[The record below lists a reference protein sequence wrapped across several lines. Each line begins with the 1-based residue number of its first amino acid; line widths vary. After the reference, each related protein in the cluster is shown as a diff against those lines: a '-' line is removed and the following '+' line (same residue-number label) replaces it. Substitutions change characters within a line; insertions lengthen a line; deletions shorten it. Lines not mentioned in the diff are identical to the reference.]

1 MYAAQQSSIDPAL
14 AALMQTAQM
23 VTPDN
28 TPTVAAQVAQAA
40 KQKMAPQGI
49 AQGMPEAQEDFQAAM
64 PSMMRNMQ
72 QQQMQRMVEQAMQPQ
87 PAGIEGLPAPNMQNM
102 AEGGVVGYAG
112 NTDGSQVKLDEQA
125 EQDRARIAQLLR
137 DIRDQGLV
145 PAGAAIADVATAIPR
160 GLAGAYNS
168 TVVRAMRAAGLPAAY
183 LPDIAGG
190 DLSSKTPFYD
200 KYVRQPEAKKA
211 AEAEVPYSNEER
223 RAAAP
228 APQPA
233 PSSQPRSQ
241 PRPQAVPQAA
251 QPAAGI
257 EQLVKPKFRGE
268 GIATAGQGAMTEA
281 QDTVKRLRDI
291 EEARAAAKGKMPDL
305 NERGIAA
312 LQRAE
317 AERKRLAEIDR
328 SDDERRRWAGVF
340 RGWGGDRDAYDR
352 ILTGIAS
359 RDSAANQ
366 AQLQFDQAQIKLQQ
380 AQQAEALGQFDRK
393 AALEKEAAEL
403 MTKARKNALDAQQIA
418 ANLATSQ
425 FATEANLFNTKSSA
439 QQRGLDRVQQAQIEG
454 AKLKQQAEQN
464 NQMKLANLINS
475 ANITVNSAIE
485 KMEKTLA
492 NKYGAMINIINTM
505 TPEMLQKQ
513 PQMAATYDAYLKD
526 KDALY
531 KQTVEPAV
539 MQRNRLATQ
548 ITGGQDLS
556 QWGEP
561 TVKKGG

>member
-1 MYAAQQSSIDPAL
+1 
-14 AALMQTAQM
+14 
-23 VTPDN
+23 
-28 TPTVAAQVAQAA
+28 
-40 KQKMAPQGI
+40 
-49 AQGMPEAQEDFQAAM
+49 
-64 PSMMRNMQ
+64 
-72 QQQMQRMVEQAMQPQ
+72 
-87 PAGIEGLPAPNMQNM
+87 
-102 AEGGVVGYAG
+102 
-112 NTDGSQVKLDEQA
+112 
-125 EQDRARIAQLLR
+125 
-137 DIRDQGLV
+137 
-145 PAGAAIADVATAIPR
+145 
-160 GLAGAYNS
+160 
-168 TVVRAMRAAGLPAAY
+168 
-183 LPDIAGG
+183 
-190 DLSSKTPFYD
+190 
-200 KYVRQPEAKKA
+200 
-211 AEAEVPYSNEER
+211 
-223 RAAAP
+223 
-228 APQPA
+228 
-233 PSSQPRSQ
+233 
-241 PRPQAVPQAA
+241 
-251 QPAAGI
+251 
-257 EQLVKPKFRGE
+257 
-268 GIATAGQGAMTEA
+268 MTEA
-281 QDTVKRLRDI
+281 QDSVKRLRDI

-317 AERKRLAEIDR
+317 AERKRLGEIDR

-425 FATEANLFNTKSSA
+425 FSTEANLFNTKSSA
-439 QQRGLDRVQQAQIEG
+439 QQRGLDREQQAKFETEKLKIEG

-464 NQMKLANLINS
+464 NQMQLANRINA

-492 NKYGAMINIINTM
+492 NKYGAMVNIINTM

-526 KDALY
+526 KETLY

-539 MQRNRLATQ
+539 MERTRLAAQ
-548 ITGGQDLS
+548 VGGGNITRYDAQGNPLR
-556 QWGEP
+556 
-561 TVKKGG
+561 

>member
-40 KQKMAPQGI
+40 AQKQQAPAGISALMPGVQQQAMNVAQASQPATQGDI
-49 AQGMPEAQEDFQAAM
+49 NQL
-64 PSMMRNMQ
+64 R
-72 QQQMQRMVEQAMQPQ
+72 QQMQQSDGVA
-87 PAGIEGLPAPNMQNM
+87 GLPAPNMQEM
-102 AEGGVVGYAG
+102 AEGGVVGFAG
-112 NTDGSQVKLDEQA
+112 DEFGSYVSD
-125 EQDRARIAQLLR
+125 
-137 DIRDQGLV
+137 
-145 PAGAAIADVATAIPR
+145 PAAIAMDELRSAEFQRKRREDYQRQKAANEEYRANIARQKQEEQQRAQVEFLEQAQ
-160 GLAGAYNS
+160 AGG
-168 TVVRAMRAAGLPAAY
+168 AAG
-183 LPDIAGG
+183 
-190 DLSSKTPFYD
+190 
-200 KYVRQPEAKKA
+200 E
-211 AEAEVPYSNEER
+211 
-223 RAAAP
+223 AAAALRRQMTTSSPQVDFRDSRYRTTELRKGEEGVAEKIGP
-228 APQPA
+228 APLNKKPEIQFLT
-233 PSSQPRSQ
+233 
-241 PRPQAVPQAA
+241 A

-257 EQLVKPKFRGE
+257 EQLVEPKFRGE
-268 GIATAGQGAMTEA
+268 GIPTAGQGIMTEA
-281 QDTVKRLRDI
+281 QDSVKRLRDI

-317 AERKRLAEIDR
+317 EERKRLAEIDR

-359 RDSAANQ
+359 RDSAANR
-366 AQLQFDQAQIKLQQ
+366 AQLEFDQAQIKLQQ

-539 MQRNRLATQ
+539 MQRNRLASQ
-548 ITGGQDLS
+548 VSGAQDLS
-556 QWGEP
+556 KWGEP

>member
-1 MYAAQQSSIDPAL
+1 MYAQQASIDPAL

-40 KQKMAPQGI
+40 RQKMAPQGI

-72 QQQMQRMVEQAMQPQ
+72 QQQMQQMVKQAMQPQ

-102 AEGGVVGYAG
+102 AEGGVVGFAG
-112 NTDGSQVKLDEQA
+112 DEFGSYVSEDVALDE
-125 EQDRARIAQLLR
+125 LR
-137 DIRDQGLV
+137 V
-145 PAGAAIADVATAIPR
+145 
-160 GLAGAYNS
+160 
-168 TVVRAMRAAGLPAAY
+168 
-183 LPDIAGG
+183 
-190 DLSSKTPFYD
+190 
-200 KYVRQPEAKKA
+200 
-211 AEAEVPYSNEER
+211 AEARRRREDEER
-223 RAAAP
+223 RRQFEFLEGAGAPQAAQFREPVRAAQPAAQPAAKPAAP
-228 APQPA
+228 PAAESKPQSKP
-233 PSSQPRSQ
+233 QT
-241 PRPQAVPQAA
+241 RPQAAPQAA

-257 EQLVKPKFRGE
+257 EQLVEPKFRGE
-268 GIATAGQGAMTEA
+268 GIPTAGQGIMTEA
-281 QDTVKRLRDI
+281 QDSVKRLRDI

-317 AERKRLAEIDR
+317 AERKRLGEIDR

-425 FATEANLFNTKSSA
+425 FSTEANLFNTKSSA
-439 QQRGLDRVQQAQIEG
+439 QQRGLDREQQAKFETEKLKIEG

-464 NQMKLANLINS
+464 NQMQLANRINA

-492 NKYGAMINIINTM
+492 NKYGAMVNIINTM

-526 KDALY
+526 KETLY

-539 MQRNRLATQ
+539 MERTRLAAQ
-548 ITGGQDLS
+548 VGGGNITRYDAQGNPLR
-556 QWGEP
+556 
-561 TVKKGG
+561 

>member
-72 QQQMQRMVEQAMQPQ
+72 QQQMQQMVKQAMQPQ

-102 AEGGVVGYAG
+102 AEGGVVGFAG
-112 NTDGSQVKLDEQA
+112 DEFGSYVSEDVALDELRVA
-125 EQDRARIAQLLR
+125 EAKRKREDAERRRQLEFLE
-137 DIRDQGLV
+137 G
-145 PAGAAIADVATAIPR
+145 AGAPQAAQFREPA
-160 GLAGAYNS
+160 
-168 TVVRAMRAAGLPAAY
+168 RASQPAA
-183 LPDIAGG
+183 
-190 DLSSKTPFYD
+190 
-200 KYVRQPEAKKA
+200 QPA
-211 AEAEVPYSNEER
+211 AQ
-223 RAAAP
+223 
-228 APQPA
+228 PQPQPQ
-233 PSSQPRSQ
+233 PSPQPRPQ
-241 PRPQAVPQAA
+241 PRPQAAQQVA

-257 EQLVKPKFRGE
+257 EQLVRPQFRGE
-268 GIATAGQGAMTEA
+268 GIAAAGKEFTTDAEQRIARMQA
-281 QDTVKRLRDI
+281 I
-291 EEARAAAKGKMPDL
+291 EDQRAKAKAGMPDL
-305 NERGIAA
+305 NAQGIAA

-317 AERKRLAEIDR
+317 EERQRLLKREQ

-340 RGWGGDRDAYDR
+340 RGWSGDRDAYDK
-352 ILTGIAS
+352 IVGGINQ
-359 RDSAANQ
+359 RDALANQ
-366 AQLQFDQAQIKLQQ
+366 AQAGFDQAKIKLQQ

-393 AALEKEAAEL
+393 LAFEKEAAEL
-403 MTKARKNALDAQQIA
+403 VNKARDDMLKARQIESGI
-418 ANLATSQ
+418 ATSRYS
-425 FATEANLFNTKSSA
+425 AEANMYGTDVGA
-439 QQRGLDRVQQAQIEG
+439 RERGLDRVQQAKIEG

-464 NQMKLANLINS
+464 NQMQLANRINA

-492 NKYGAMINIINTM
+492 NKYGAMVNIINTM

-513 PQMAATYDAYLKD
+513 PQMAATYESYLKD
-526 KDALY
+526 KETLY

-539 MQRNRLATQ
+539 MERTRLAAQ
-548 ITGGQDLS
+548 VGGGNITRYDAQGNPLR
-556 QWGEP
+556 
-561 TVKKGG
+561 

>member
-49 AQGMPEAQEDFQAAM
+49 AQGMPEAQQDFQAAM
-64 PSMMRNMQ
+64 PSVMRNMQ
-72 QQQMQRMVEQAMQPQ
+72 QQQMQQMVKQAMQPQ
-87 PAGIEGLPAPNMQNM
+87 PAGIEGLPAQNMQGM
-102 AEGGVVGYAG
+102 AEGGVVGFAG
-112 NTDGSQVKLDEQA
+112 DTDGSSVKIERRPQETDEEYA
-125 EQDRARIAQLLR
+125 ERVRAASSSGGIGKALAL
-137 DIRDQGLV
+137 
-145 PAGAAIADVATAIPR
+145 AGSPLAALADVATLPINILRRYSLPGVSTGEESLTPAYDAIRRYTGIDKPE
-160 GLAGAYNS
+160 
-168 TVVRAMRAAGLPAAY
+168 AAQSAPAA
-183 LPDIAGG
+183 A
-190 DLSSKTPFYD
+190 
-200 KYVRQPEAKKA
+200 
-211 AEAEVPYSNEER
+211 PYSNEGR
-223 RAAAP
+223 RVAAP

-241 PRPQAVPQAA
+241 PRPQAAPQAA

-257 EQLVKPKFRGE
+257 EQFAEPKFRGE
-268 GIATAGQGAMTEA
+268 GIATAGQGIMTEA
-281 QDTVKRLRDI
+281 QDSVKRLRDI

-317 AERKRLAEIDR
+317 DERKRLAEIDR

-352 ILTGIAS
+352 VLTGIAS

-366 AQLQFDQAQIKLQQ
+366 AQLQFEQAQIKLQQ

-403 MTKARKNALDAQQIA
+403 ITKARKNALDAQQIA
-418 ANLATSQ
+418 ANIATSQ
-425 FATEANLFNTKSSA
+425 FATEANLFNTKESGR
-439 QQRGLDRVQQAQIEG
+439 QRGLDRVQQAQIEG

-464 NQMKLANLINS
+464 NQMQLANRINA

-485 KMEKTLA
+485 KMEKALES
-492 NKYGAMINIINTM
+492 KY
-505 TPEMLQKQ
+505 
-513 PQMAATYDAYLKD
+513 PQMTYIKMMSPKQIQDDPRSASLYETYNNERN
-526 KDALY
+526 ALY
-531 KQTVEPAV
+531 KQMVEPAV
-539 MQRNRLATQ
+539 MERNRLAAQ
-548 ITGGQDLS
+548 VGGGNITRYDAQGN
-556 QWGEP
+556 P
-561 TVKKGG
+561 VR

>member
-1 MYAAQQSSIDPAL
+1 MYAQQASIDPAL

-40 KQKMAPQGI
+40 RQKMAPQGI

-72 QQQMQRMVEQAMQPQ
+72 QQQMQQMVKQAMQPQ

-102 AEGGVVGYAG
+102 AEGGVVGFAG
-112 NTDGSQVKLDEQA
+112 DEFGSYVSEDVALDE
-125 EQDRARIAQLLR
+125 LR
-137 DIRDQGLV
+137 V
-145 PAGAAIADVATAIPR
+145 
-160 GLAGAYNS
+160 
-168 TVVRAMRAAGLPAAY
+168 
-183 LPDIAGG
+183 
-190 DLSSKTPFYD
+190 
-200 KYVRQPEAKKA
+200 
-211 AEAEVPYSNEER
+211 AEARRRREDEER
-223 RAAAP
+223 RRQFEFLEGAGAPQAAQYREPVRAAQPAAQPAAKPAAP
-228 APQPA
+228 PAADSKPQSKP
-233 PSSQPRSQ
+233 QT
-241 PRPQAVPQAA
+241 RPQAAPQAA

-257 EQLVKPKFRGE
+257 EQLVEPKFRGE
-268 GIATAGQGAMTEA
+268 GIATAGQGIMTEA
-281 QDTVKRLRDI
+281 QDSVKRLRDI
-291 EEARAAAKGKMPDL
+291 EEARAAAKAKMPDL

-439 QQRGLDRVQQAQIEG
+439 QQRGLDREQQAKFETEKLKIEG

-464 NQMKLANLINS
+464 NQMQLANRINA
-475 ANITVNSAIE
+475 ANITVNSAVE
-485 KMEKTLA
+485 KMEKALDA
-492 NKYGAMINIINTM
+492 KY
-505 TPEMLQKQ
+505 
-513 PQMAATYDAYLKD
+513 PQMTYIKTMSPKQIQDDPRSSALYETYNNERNS
-526 KDALY
+526 LY
-531 KQTVEPAV
+531 KQMVEPAV
-539 MQRNRLATQ
+539 MERNRLAAQ
-548 ITGGQDLS
+548 VGGGNITRYDAQGNPLR
-556 QWGEP
+556 
-561 TVKKGG
+561 

>member
-1 MYAAQQSSIDPAL
+1 MYAQQASIDPAL

-72 QQQMQRMVEQAMQPQ
+72 QQQMQQMVKQAMQPQ

-102 AEGGVVGYAG
+102 AEGGVVGFAG
-112 NTDGSQVKLDEQA
+112 DEFGSYVSD
-125 EQDRARIAQLLR
+125 
-137 DIRDQGLV
+137 
-145 PAGAAIADVATAIPR
+145 PAAIAMDELRSAEFQRKRREDYQRQKAANEEYRANIARQKQEEQQRAQVEFLEQAQ
-160 GLAGAYNS
+160 AGG
-168 TVVRAMRAAGLPAAY
+168 AAG
-183 LPDIAGG
+183 
-190 DLSSKTPFYD
+190 
-200 KYVRQPEAKKA
+200 E
-211 AEAEVPYSNEER
+211 
-223 RAAAP
+223 AAAALRRQMTTSSPQVDFRDSRYRTTELRKGEEGVAEKIGP
-228 APQPA
+228 APLNKKPEIQFLT
-233 PSSQPRSQ
+233 
-241 PRPQAVPQAA
+241 A

-257 EQLVKPKFRGE
+257 EQLVEPKFRGE
-268 GIATAGQGAMTEA
+268 GIPTAGQGIMTEA
-281 QDTVKRLRDI
+281 QDSVKRLRDI
-291 EEARAAAKGKMPDL
+291 EEARAAAKAKMPDL

-352 ILTGIAS
+352 VLTGIAS

-439 QQRGLDRVQQAQIEG
+439 QQRGLDREQQAKFETEKLKIEG

-464 NQMKLANLINS
+464 NQMQLANRINA
-475 ANITVNSAIE
+475 ANITVNSAVE

-492 NKYGAMINIINTM
+492 NKYGAMVNIINTM

-513 PQMAATYDAYLKD
+513 PQMAATYESYLKD
-526 KDALY
+526 KETLY

-539 MQRNRLATQ
+539 MERTRLAAQ
-548 ITGGQDLS
+548 VGGGNITRYDAQGNPLR
-556 QWGEP
+556 
-561 TVKKGG
+561 

>member
-1 MYAAQQSSIDPAL
+1 MYAQQSSIDPAL

-72 QQQMQRMVEQAMQPQ
+72 QQQMQQMVKQAMQPQ

-102 AEGGVVGYAG
+102 AEGGVVGFAG
-112 NTDGSQVKLDEQA
+112 DEFGSYVSEDVALDE
-125 EQDRARIAQLLR
+125 LR
-137 DIRDQGLV
+137 
-145 PAGAAIADVATAIPR
+145 VA
-160 GLAGAYNS
+160 
-168 TVVRAMRAAGLPAAY
+168 
-183 LPDIAGG
+183 
-190 DLSSKTPFYD
+190 
-200 KYVRQPEAKKA
+200 EAKRRR
-211 AEAEVPYSNEER
+211 EDEER
-223 RAAAP
+223 RRQLAFLEQSGAGGAAAETAAALRRQLAPSPSVQP
-228 APQPA
+228 AAQPAAKPAAQPAAQPQPR
-233 PSSQPRSQ
+233 PQ
-241 PRPQAVPQAA
+241 PRPQAAPQAA

-257 EQLVKPKFRGE
+257 EQLVEPKLRGE
-268 GIATAGQGAMTEA
+268 GVPTAGQEILREA
-281 QDTVKRLRDI
+281 KESIKRRREN
-291 EEARAAAKGKMPDL
+291 EEARAAAKAKMPDL

-317 AERKRLAEIDR
+317 AERKRLGEIDR

-366 AQLQFDQAQIKLQQ
+366 AQLQFDQAKIKLQQ
-380 AQQAEALGQFDRK
+380 AQQAEALGEFDRK
-393 AALEKEAAEL
+393 DALEKEAAEL
-403 MTKARKNALDAQQIA
+403 LTKARTNVLNAQQIA
-418 ANLATSQ
+418 ANMATSQ
-425 FATEANLFNTKSSA
+425 FSTEANLFNTKSSA
-439 QQRGLDRVQQAQIEG
+439 QQRGLDREQQAKFETEKLKIEG

-464 NQMKLANLINS
+464 NQMQLANRINA

-492 NKYGAMINIINTM
+492 NKYGAMVNIINTM

-513 PQMAATYDAYLKD
+513 PQMAATYESYLKD
-526 KDALY
+526 KETLY

-539 MQRNRLATQ
+539 VERNRLAAQ
-548 ITGGQDLS
+548 VSGAQDLS
-556 QWGEP
+556 KWGEP

>member
-1 MYAAQQSSIDPAL
+1 
-14 AALMQTAQM
+14 
-23 VTPDN
+23 
-28 TPTVAAQVAQAA
+28 
-40 KQKMAPQGI
+40 
-49 AQGMPEAQEDFQAAM
+49 M

-72 QQQMQRMVEQAMQPQ
+72 QQQMQQMVKQAMQPQ

-102 AEGGVVGYAG
+102 AEGGVVGFAG
-112 NTDGSQVKLDEQA
+112 DEFGSYVSEDVALDE
-125 EQDRARIAQLLR
+125 LR
-137 DIRDQGLV
+137 
-145 PAGAAIADVATAIPR
+145 VA
-160 GLAGAYNS
+160 
-168 TVVRAMRAAGLPAAY
+168 
-183 LPDIAGG
+183 
-190 DLSSKTPFYD
+190 
-200 KYVRQPEAKKA
+200 EAKRRR
-211 AEAEVPYSNEER
+211 EDEER
-223 RAAAP
+223 RRQFEFLEGAGAPQAAQFREPVRAAQPAAQPAAKPAAP
-228 APQPA
+228 PAAESKPQSKP
-233 PSSQPRSQ
+233 QT
-241 PRPQAVPQAA
+241 RPQAAPQAA

-257 EQLVKPKFRGE
+257 EQLVEPKFRGE
-268 GIATAGQGAMTEA
+268 GIATAGQGIMTEA
-281 QDTVKRLRDI
+281 QDSVKRLRDI
-291 EEARAAAKGKMPDL
+291 EEARAAAKAKMPDL

-425 FATEANLFNTKSSA
+425 FSTEANIFGTKSSA
-439 QQRGLDRVQQAQIEG
+439 QQRGLDREQQAKFETEKLKIEG

-464 NQMKLANLINS
+464 NQMQLANRINA

-492 NKYGAMINIINTM
+492 NKYGAMVNIINTM

-513 PQMAATYDAYLKD
+513 PQMAATYESYLKD
-526 KDALY
+526 KETLY

-539 MQRNRLATQ
+539 MERTRLAAQ
-548 ITGGQDLS
+548 VGGGNITRYDAQGNPLR
-556 QWGEP
+556 
-561 TVKKGG
+561 

>member
-1 MYAAQQSSIDPAL
+1 
-14 AALMQTAQM
+14 
-23 VTPDN
+23 
-28 TPTVAAQVAQAA
+28 
-40 KQKMAPQGI
+40 
-49 AQGMPEAQEDFQAAM
+49 
-64 PSMMRNMQ
+64 
-72 QQQMQRMVEQAMQPQ
+72 
-87 PAGIEGLPAPNMQNM
+87 MQNM
-102 AEGGVVGYAG
+102 AEGGVVGFAG
-112 NTDGSQVKLDEQA
+112 DEFGSYVSD
-125 EQDRARIAQLLR
+125 
-137 DIRDQGLV
+137 
-145 PAGAAIADVATAIPR
+145 PAAIAMDELRSAEFQRKRREDYQRQKAANEEYRANIARQKQEEQQRAQVEFLEQAQ
-160 GLAGAYNS
+160 AGG
-168 TVVRAMRAAGLPAAY
+168 AAG
-183 LPDIAGG
+183 
-190 DLSSKTPFYD
+190 
-200 KYVRQPEAKKA
+200 E
-211 AEAEVPYSNEER
+211 
-223 RAAAP
+223 AAAALRRQMTTSSPQVDFRDSRYRTTELRKGEEGVAEKIGP
-228 APQPA
+228 APLNKKPEIQFLT
-233 PSSQPRSQ
+233 
-241 PRPQAVPQAA
+241 A

-257 EQLVKPKFRGE
+257 EQLVEPKFRGE
-268 GIATAGQGAMTEA
+268 GIPTAGQGIMTEA
-281 QDTVKRLRDI
+281 QDSVKRLRDI
-291 EEARAAAKGKMPDL
+291 EEARAAAKAKMPDL

-352 ILTGIAS
+352 VLTGIAS

-439 QQRGLDRVQQAQIEG
+439 QQRGLDREQQAKFETEKLKIEG

-464 NQMKLANLINS
+464 NQMQLANRINA
-475 ANITVNSAIE
+475 ANITVNSAVE

-492 NKYGAMINIINTM
+492 NKYGAMVNIINTM

-513 PQMAATYDAYLKD
+513 PQMAATYESYLKD
-526 KDALY
+526 KETLY

-539 MQRNRLATQ
+539 MERTRLAAQ
-548 ITGGQDLS
+548 VGGGNITRYDAQGNPLR
-556 QWGEP
+556 
-561 TVKKGG
+561 

>member
-72 QQQMQRMVEQAMQPQ
+72 QQQMQQMVKQAMQPQ
-87 PAGIEGLPAPNMQNM
+87 PAGIEGLPAPNMQSM
-102 AEGGVVGYAG
+102 AEGGVVGFAG
-112 NTDGSQVKLDEQA
+112 DGEFGSS
-125 EQDRARIAQLLR
+125 
-137 DIRDQGLV
+137 V
-145 PAGAAIADVATAIPR
+145 PDPAAIAMDESRSAEFQRKRQEEYQRQKAANAAYRANIARQKQEEQQRAQVEF
-160 GLAGAYNS
+160 LEQSQAGG
-168 TVVRAMRAAGLPAAY
+168 AAGEVAAA
-183 LPDIAGG
+183 LR
-190 DLSSKTPFYD
+190 
-200 KYVRQPEAKKA
+200 RQMEPPQAS
-211 AEAEVPYSNEER
+211 YSNENR
-223 RAAAP
+223 RVAAP

-233 PSSQPRSQ
+233 PNSQPRSQ
-241 PRPQAVPQAA
+241 PRPQAA

-257 EQLVKPKFRGE
+257 EQLVEPKFRGE
-268 GIATAGQGAMTEA
+268 GVPTAGQEILRETEESI
-281 QDTVKRLRDI
+281 KRRREN
-291 EEARAAAKGKMPDL
+291 EEARAAAKAKMPDL

-317 AERKRLAEIDR
+317 AERKRLGEVDR

-352 ILTGIAS
+352 ILTGIAN

-366 AQLQFDQAQIKLQQ
+366 AQLQFEQAQIKLQQ

-393 AALEKEAAEL
+393 DALEKEAAEA
-403 MTKARKNALDAQQIA
+403 MSKARKNFLDAQQIA

-425 FATEANLFNTKSSA
+425 FATEANLFGTKSSA
-439 QQRGLDRVQQAQIEG
+439 QQRELDRVQQAKIEG
-454 AKLKQQAEQN
+454 AKLQQQAEQN

-539 MQRNRLATQ
+539 MQRNRLASQ
-548 ITGGQDLS
+548 VSGAQDLS
-556 QWGEP
+556 KWGEP